1 MEPHS
6 HIGDWQRDTDW
17 VLSVRVIPLLSPSL
31 AVFLA
36 ALHLASAITA
46 IDTQNIIVVECEDEA
61 RAIMCDQSEVEFH
74 RRIYD
79 LDVVAIIS
87 LESSLSCPK
96 SQ

>member
-1 MEPHS
+1 MIFLYLLKLRE
-6 HIGDWQRDTDW
+6 IRDGRSYIKAWTKQT
-17 VLSVRVIPLLSPSL
+17 R
-31 AVFLA
+31 
-36 ALHLASAITA
+36 
-46 IDTQNIIVVECEDEA
+46 IIVVECEDEA
-61 RAIMCDQSEVEFH
+61 RAIVCDQSEVEFR